1 MSNSLS
7 DAYNRAMAKKGA
19 EAKKLKAANAAFGG
33 QTNRLEAL
41 YGSHSQTARQIR
53 GNEKDGL
60 EQKPTS
66 EMDKTK

>member
-1 MSNSLS
+1 MTAFH
-7 DAYNRAMAKKGA
+7 DAYQRAMAKKGA

-33 QTNRLEAL
+33 QSNRLEAL

-60 EQKPTS
+60 GQKPTS